1 MKGYAPKLP
10 LTLDP
15 TDGYRLTKT
24 TKETAQQ
31 NLKML
36 VLTSPGE
43 RIWDPAFGVGL
54 YNFLFELDTVFVQE
68 DIRARINSQ
77 VQKYLPFI
85 TILGINFGE
94 QTFDTTDRN
103 TLAVTIKY
111 SIPVI
116 GTVDTLRVRASR

>member
-24 TKETAQQ
+24 TRENAQQ

-43 RIWDPAFGVGL
+43 RIWEPDFGVGL
-54 YNFLFELDTVFVQE
+54 FNYLFELDTQFLQD
-68 DIRARINSQ
+68 DIRERIRSQ
-77 VQKYLPFI
+77 VRRYLPFI
-85 TILGINFGE
+85 TILGISFGE
-94 QTFDTTDRN
+94 EVFNTTDRN
-103 TLAVTIKY
+103 TLAVIINY
-111 SIPVI
+111 SVPVI
-116 GTVDTLRVRASR
+116 GTVDTLRVSANR

>member
-24 TKETAQQ
+24 TRENAQQ

-43 RIWDPAFGVGL
+43 RIWEPDFGVGL
-54 YNFLFELDTVFVQE
+54 FNYLFELDTQFLQY
-68 DIRARINSQ
+68 DIRERVRSQ
-77 VQKYLPFI
+77 VRRYLPFI
-85 TILGINFGE
+85 TILGISFGE
-94 QTFDTTDRN
+94 EVFNTTDRN
-103 TLAVTIKY
+103 TLAVIINY
-111 SIPVI
+111 SVPVI
-116 GTVDTLRVRASR
+116 GTVDTLRVSANR

>member
-24 TKETAQQ
+24 TRENAQQ

-43 RIWDPAFGVGL
+43 RIWEPDFGVGL
-54 YNFLFELDTVFVQE
+54 YNYLFELDTQFLQD
-68 DIRARINSQ
+68 DIRERVRSQ
-77 VQKYLPFI
+77 VRRYLPFI
-85 TILGINFGE
+85 TILGISFGE
-94 QTFDTTDRN
+94 DTFNTTDRN
-103 TLAVTIKY
+103 TLAVVINY
-111 SIPVI
+111 SVPVI
-116 GTVDTLRVRASR
+116 GTVDTLRVSANR